1 MVKNNMFQMVLP
13 VLVLI
18 ILSSSCRSYK
28 NVPYFTD
35 FADTSY
41 YTNVK
46 TTSFKSPRIQP
57 DDLLN
62 ITIQTIDPDINL
74 LLNSANMLNPAVG
87 ASSNTTVGQ
96 QQVATG
102 YLVDKNGEVEL
113 PFAGKVKLQG
123 YTTVEAREVVRNA
136 IGKYVKDPIV
146 NIKFSNFRV
155 TVLGEVAKPATYIV
169 PNEKVSVLD
178 ALGLAGDL
186 TIYGRRENVLLIRDS
201 LNDQKSMIHLN
212 LNTKEVIASPYYYLQ
227 PNDIIYVEPNEAKAA
242 SVDAIRNRN
251 ITILA
256 SALSVILVLV
266 LQLR

>member
-1 MVKNNMFQMVLP
+1 MIKKKIFQL
-13 VLVLI
+13 LGAGALI
-18 ILSSSCRSYK
+18 VMAFTSCTSYK
-28 NVPYFTD
+28 NVAYFRD

-41 YTNVK
+41 YSNVK
-46 TTSFKSPRIQP
+46 TTAFKSPRIQP

-62 ITIQTIDPDINL
+62 ITIQTIDPEINQI
-74 LLNSANMLNPAVG
+74 LNSSNALTPAVG
-87 ASSNTTVGQ
+87 ASSSVTVGQ

-102 YLVDKNGEVEL
+102 YLVDKNGEVEI
-113 PFAGKVKLQG
+113 PFAGKIKLQG
-123 YTTVEAREVVRNA
+123 YTTVEAREVVRSA

-155 TVLGEVAKPATYIV
+155 TVLGEVAKPATYII

-201 LNDQKSMIHLN
+201 ANDQKSMIHLN
-212 LNTKEVIASPYYYLQ
+212 LNTKNVIASPYYYLQ
-227 PNDIIYVEPNEAKAA
+227 PNDIIYVEPNESKAA

-251 ITILA
+251 ITIMA

-266 LQLR
+266 LQL